1 MTVLM
6 TENSGNLSPEQAFLA
21 TTTHEIRTPLNGILG
36 TVSLLL
42 ETKLDPAQK
51 EYAEAIHQSGSRL
64 LDLLNNVLD
73 FARLD
78 AGAQSV
84 ERERF
89 RVATLA
95 REVTELLAPRAHN
108 RGIDLGVLARP
119 GVPAE
124 IVADAG
130 KIRQIL
136 FNLVGNAIKFTE
148 SGGVLI
154 DIHYTA
160 GQIEFRIIDTGPGI
174 AAEDQDRLF
183 EAFRQS
189 SAGDALKDGGVGLG
203 LAIVRKLADTLGGD
217 VSLCSEEGA
226 GACFSVR
233 IPTDHKEATFDPAPE
248 LDSVHSVVFAGLSN
262 ATALCAWGSLS
273 HAGAKVSLADT
284 AQQARRAKPNVIIAA
299 AETPERSLRAMT
311 RIAPTLVVVRPGD
324 RGLMSRFHDMGAA
337 GWLVRPLRH
346 SSLIER
352 TRLAGQGSP
361 APDHNEEQTHN
372 GRVLIADDN
381 PVNTLIARRA
391 LESAGFSVTVAATG
405 REAVDLS
412 KSLKP
417 DLVFMDLRMPIMDG
431 YDAMRA
437 LRSGGMDVPI
447 IAISAEI
454 NPDIERR
461 ARAAGADGVAA
472 KPLDADALR
481 RLAVNWTE
489 QKSGAA

>member
-1 MTVLM
+1 MTDD
-6 TENSGNLSPEQAFLA
+6 SGNLSPEQAFLA

-42 ETKLDPAQK
+42 ETDLDPAQK
-51 EYAEAIHQSGSRL
+51 EYAEAIRLSGSRL

-78 AGAQSV
+78 AGALTV
-84 ERERF
+84 EPERF
-89 RVATLA
+89 RVAGLA
-95 REVTELLAPRAHN
+95 REVTELLAPRAHGS
-108 RGIDLGVLARP
+108 GIDLGVLARP

-124 IVADAG
+124 ILADAG

-148 SGGVLI
+148 QGGVLV
-154 DIHYTA
+154 DIAY
-160 GQIEFRIIDTGPGI
+160 EDSKLSFRIMDTGPGI
-174 AAEDQDRLF
+174 APQDQDRLF

-189 SAGDALKDGGVGLG
+189 SAGDAMKDGGVGLG
-203 LAIVRKLADTLGGD
+203 LAIVRKLSDTLGGT
-217 VSLCSEEGA
+217 VSLCSIQGA
-226 GACFSVR
+226 GACFRVDVP
-233 IPTDHKEATFDPAPE
+233 IDHDEAVFDPPPVLETTRQIA
-248 LDSVHSVVFAGLSN
+248 FAGLST
-262 ATALCAWGSLS
+262 ATTLSAWGILS
-273 HAGAKVSLADT
+273 HAGASVSIVDN
-284 AQQARRAKPNVIIAA
+284 AQQARRAKPDVIIAA
-299 AETPERSLRAMT
+299 AEMPERSLRALT
-311 RIAPTLVVVRPGD
+311 RIAPTLVVMRPGD

-346 SSLIER
+346 STLIER
-352 TRLAGQGSP
+352 VRLAGQGST
-361 APDHNEEQTHN
+361 ATDQDDEATHN
-372 GRVLIADDN
+372 GRILIADDN

-412 KSLKP
+412 ESWSP

-431 YDAMRA
+431 YDAMKA
-437 LRSGGMDVPI
+437 LRASGMNMPV

-481 RLAVNWTE
+481 RLAVNWTRR
-489 QKSGAA
+489 QSGAA

>member
-1 MTVLM
+1 MTDD
-6 TENSGNLSPEQAFLA
+6 SGNLSPEQAFLA

-42 ETKLDPAQK
+42 ETDLDPAQK
-51 EYAEAIHQSGSRL
+51 EYAEAIRLSGSRL

-78 AGAQSV
+78 AGTLTV
-84 ERERF
+84 EPERF
-89 RVATLA
+89 RVAGLA
-95 REVTELLAPRAHN
+95 REVTELLAPRAHGS
-108 RGIDLGVLARP
+108 GIDLGVLARP

-124 IVADAG
+124 ILADAG

-136 FNLVGNAIKFTE
+136 FNLVGNAIKFTDQ
-148 SGGVLI
+148 GGVLV
-154 DIHYTA
+154 DIAYES
-160 GQIEFRIIDTGPGI
+160 GQLSFRIMDTGPGI
-174 AAEDQDRLF
+174 APQDQDRLF

-189 SAGDALKDGGVGLG
+189 SAGDAMKDGGVGLG
-203 LAIVRKLADTLGGD
+203 LAIVRKLADTLGGK
-217 VSLCSEEGA
+217 VSLCSVQGA
-226 GACFSVR
+226 GACFCVD
-233 IPTDHKEATFDPAPE
+233 IPIDHDEAVFDPPPVLETAR
-248 LDSVHSVVFAGLSN
+248 HIVFAGLST
-262 ATALCAWGSLS
+262 ATTLSAWGILS
-273 HAGAKVSLADT
+273 HAGANVSIVDT
-284 AQQARRAKPNVIIAA
+284 AQQARRAKPDVIIAA
-299 AETPERSLRAMT
+299 AELPERSLRALT
-311 RIAPTLVVVRPGD
+311 RIAPTLVVMRPGD

-346 SSLIER
+346 STLIER
-352 TRLAGQGSP
+352 VRLAGQGST
-361 APDHNEEQTHN
+361 APDQDDEATHN
-372 GRVLIADDN
+372 GRILIADDN

-405 REAVDLS
+405 REAVDLCES
-412 KSLKP
+412 WSP

-431 YDAMRA
+431 YDAMKA
-437 LRSGGMDVPI
+437 LRASGMSMPV

-481 RLAVNWTE
+481 RLAVNWTRR
-489 QKSGAA
+489 QSGAA

>member
-1 MTVLM
+1 MTDD
-6 TENSGNLSPEQAFLA
+6 SGNLSPEQAFLA

-42 ETKLDPAQK
+42 ETELDPAQK
-51 EYAEAIHQSGSRL
+51 EYAEAIRLSGSRL

-78 AGAQSV
+78 AGALSV
-84 ERERF
+84 EPERF
-89 RVATLA
+89 RVASLA
-95 REVTELLAPRAHN
+95 REVTELLAPRAHGA
-108 RGIDLGVLARP
+108 GIDLGVLARP

-148 SGGVLI
+148 TGGVLV
-154 DIHYTA
+154 DIHYTR
-160 GQIEFRIIDTGPGI
+160 GEITFRVIDTGPGI
-174 AAEDQDRLF
+174 AATDQDRLF

-203 LAIVRKLADTLGGD
+203 LAIVRKLADTMGGR
-217 VSLCSEEGA
+217 VSLSSPEGA
-226 GACFSVR
+226 GACFLVT
-233 IPTDHKEATFDPAPE
+233 IPVAHADARFEPAPCLE
-248 LDSVHSVVFAGLSN
+248 PARHIAFTGLRN
-262 ATALCAWGSLS
+262 ATALSAWGILS
-273 HAGAKVSLADT
+273 HAGAHVSLVDS
-284 AQQARRAKPNVIIAA
+284 AQQARRAKPDVIVAA
-299 AETPERSLRAMT
+299 AELPERSLRAMV
-311 RIAPTLVVVRPGD
+311 RIAPTLVVMRPGD

-346 SSLIER
+346 SSMIER
-352 TRLAGQGSP
+352 IRLAGQGTA
-361 APDHNEEQTHN
+361 APHQAEEISHN
-372 GRVLIADDN
+372 GRILIADDN

-412 KSLKP
+412 ESWSP
-417 DLVFMDLRMPIMDG
+417 ELVFMDLRMPIMDG
-431 YDAMRA
+431 YDAMKTLRA
-437 LRSGGMDVPI
+437 AGMDMPI
-447 IAISAEI
+447 IAISAEV

-461 ARAAGADGVAA
+461 ARAAGASGVAA

-481 RLAVNWTE
+481 RLAVDWTAK
-489 QKSGAA
+489 QSGAA